1 MVRLTRFHHWQG
13 DAMSRLTFKDKA
25 KCHVR
30 PPGYSTLVEFVL
42 AVQEGNTPTE
52 ETLATL
58 AAAFTAIVRG
68 KTPNAGNWS
77 PLTPAAIAK
86 ALQLSKRGRKPATL
100 HTIGKPVAV
109 AAEVLREVRSNIGKR
124 GAVGN
129 ALGVVANR
137 RYPRLI
143 DSTERVRKQFEK
155 YKDVAGAVI
164 DLERQA
170 PKRKKT
176 SPKRRI
182 KPR

>member
-1 MVRLTRFHHWQG
+1 MVRLARFHHWQG

-52 ETLATL
+52 QTLATL
-58 AAAFTAIVRG
+58 AAAFTSIVRG

-109 AAEVLREVRSNIGKR
+109 AVEVLREIKHSSSKR
-124 GAVGN
+124 GAVAS
-129 ALGVVANR
+129 ALATVSAR
-137 RYPRLI
+137 RYPGLMQ
-143 DSTERVRKQFEK
+143 SSERVRKQFEK
-155 YKDVAGAVI
+155 YGHIAEVLL
-164 DLERQA
+164 DLEQA
-170 PKRKKT
+170 APIKKKRPAKRKTKA
-176 SPKRRI
+176 R
-182 KPR
+182 